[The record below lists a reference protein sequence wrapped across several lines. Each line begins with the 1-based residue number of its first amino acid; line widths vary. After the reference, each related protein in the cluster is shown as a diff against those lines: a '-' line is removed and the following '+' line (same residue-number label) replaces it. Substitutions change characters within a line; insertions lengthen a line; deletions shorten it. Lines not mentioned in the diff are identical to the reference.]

1 MYESPITLTEVTNKV
16 LENVQKAH
24 EEFVYNTILNIGIDV
39 NRDELV
45 KALNYDR
52 QQYEKGYSDAKE
64 TTRNISGRNPI
75 DKFVCEKCGFMVD
88 GWTAFNYEDETDDR
102 FDYEFAFKY
111 CPDCGRKVE
120 R

>member
-1 MYESPITLTEVTNKV
+1 MIQIDMEMPKSCWVCAFCEYCNQNLICDVSDNEYEVPEVPWGEIYTYKPEDCPIK
-16 LENVQKAH
+16 
-24 EEFVYNTILNIGIDV
+24 
-39 NRDELV
+39 LV
-45 KALNYDR
+45 
-52 QQYEKGYSDAKE
+52 E

-102 FDYEFAFKY
+102 FDYEFAFKF

-120 R
+120 K